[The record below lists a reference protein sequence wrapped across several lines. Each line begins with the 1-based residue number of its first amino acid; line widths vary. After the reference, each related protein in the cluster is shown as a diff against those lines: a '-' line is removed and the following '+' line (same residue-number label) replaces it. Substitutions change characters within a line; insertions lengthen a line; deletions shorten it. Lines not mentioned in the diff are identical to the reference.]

1 MTLDLESEGRK
12 YEIIIGDNGR
22 ASVDAD
28 GTVSY
33 YSFAAV
39 EYENMKSIV
48 DKGVQCPCPIEYSE
62 DELWMV
68 TAHSMERVGGSV
80 YGSLSRGAILSEDEK
95 KELFAALE
103 GVEWKKMN
111 NSNQIG
117 YFTYD
122 GIIIQIG
129 DSCLHL
135 WPDGNCILEVSSHA
149 EAKFYRIEKD
159 DYEAVRAIVTKR
171 CTEFKDDDELA
182 DYLIDLILY
191 EDNSDKFFMM
201 KPSGQEAMLQYYTF
215 ETGEKELKQLL
226 KDIEWTVDTSGVS
239 YSSTIYP
246 VFKNMM
252 TGQIYI
258 TTDGI
263 MVINSYDLCFRSKGS
278 EKLIAHLKELKKSA
292 AEKEKAEMEEK
303 TDKAENSEI
312 SEADGE

>member
-1 MTLDLESEGRK
+1 
-12 YEIIIGDNGR
+12 
-22 ASVDAD
+22 
-28 GTVSY
+28 
-33 YSFAAV
+33 
-39 EYENMKSIV
+39 
-48 DKGVQCPCPIEYSE
+48 
-62 DELWMV
+62 
-68 TAHSMERVGGSV
+68 
-80 YGSLSRGAILSEDEK
+80 
-95 KELFAALE
+95 
-103 GVEWKKMN
+103 
-111 NSNQIG
+111 
-117 YFTYD
+117 
-122 GIIIQIG
+122 
-129 DSCLHL
+129 
-135 WPDGNCILEVSSHA
+135 
-149 EAKFYRIEKD
+149 
-159 DYEAVRAIVTKR
+159 
-171 CTEFKDDDELA
+171 TEFKDDDELA